1 MNTGAIVVPKS
12 KAQAVCAAL
21 RKLKWMKSDTNVT
34 GLSSEPGAIAV
45 HVTSDAAAL
54 IPYLISPVASES
66 HDPITTA
73 PNELNKNTRRRPS
86 MSTFDQDALKVL
98 QTCLSSGNAVFRAGL
113 RVRSRDCVRI
123 SKKTDDTTYKHIPT
137 VTVSSKDARFEFVEL
152 FAGIGGFRVA
162 LDSLGGRA
170 VFASEISEVARQ
182 TYVANF
188 GNEVLSSTVT
198 EKPVPVLV
206 GDITEIETEDIPS
219 HDILTAGFPCQSFC
233 KVGDRTA
240 LDDDRGELFFEVV
253 RILKGKRPKAFVLE
267 NVANLVTMQEGAVFE
282 TITHHL
288 KEAGYHVHH
297 KIIDASHYVPQTRK
311 RVYIIGFLDAQH
323 ASKFQFPPTPTT
335 TIKHRLHTI
344 LSPDPPPESLI
355 LNPHQLEKLESSY
368 TYKKNPAWRIANC
381 NQFARTLMS
390 SYRSGFAMY
399 SEFVPVPMPPV
410 LEDVQAGEK
419 DFDVADLDSNEVI
432 VAGPTSKRP
441 KLSDASTNSPTIHED
456 SSLLSQPQLY
466 ERLRF
471 YSPRECARIMGFPE
485 SYVLDHCKTPG
496 TLYHQIGN
504 AVCPPVIAA
513 IATNVLIAIGK

>member
-12 KAQAVCAAL
+12 KAQAVIAAL
-21 RKLKWMKSDTNVT
+21 RKLKWLKSDTNVT
-34 GLSSEPGAIAV
+34 GLSSEPDAIAV

-54 IPYLISPVASES
+54 IPYLMSSSVASES
-66 HDPITTA
+66 HDATTTA
-73 PNELNKNTRRRPS
+73 PNGHNNKRTRRHPS
-86 MSTFDQDALKVL
+86 MVTFDQDALKTL
-98 QTCLSSGNAVFRAGL
+98 QTCLNNGNAVFRAGL
-113 RVRSRDCVRI
+113 RVRSRECVRI
-123 SKKTDDTTYKHIPT
+123 SNKTDDTTYKHIPT
-137 VTVSSKDARFEFVEL
+137 VPISSKDARFEFVEL

-162 LDSLGGRA
+162 LDTLGGRA
-170 VFASEISEVARQ
+170 VFASEISEAARQ

-188 GNEVLSSTVT
+188 GNEVFSSTLT
-198 EKPVPVLV
+198 QNPVPVLV
-206 GDITEIETEDIPS
+206 GDITEIETEDIPN

-253 RILKGKRPKAFVLE
+253 RILKGKKPKAFVLE
-267 NVANLVTMQEGAVFE
+267 NVANLVTMEAGAVFE

-288 KEAGYHVHH
+288 KQAGYHVHH

-311 RVYIIGFLDAQH
+311 RVYIIGFLDASH

-335 TIKHRLHTI
+335 TTTKHRLHTI

-355 LNPHQLEKLESSY
+355 LNPHQLEKLQSSY
-368 TYKKNPAWRIANC
+368 SYKKNPAWRIANC

-399 SEFVPVPMPPV
+399 SEFVPVPTPPV
-410 LEDVQAGEK
+410 LEDLNAGEN
-419 DFDVADLDSNEVI
+419 DFDVADLDAS
-432 VAGPTSKRP
+432 PTSKRP
-441 KLSDASTNSPTIHED
+441 KLGDASTSSPTINED
-456 SSLLSQPQLY
+456 LSLPPQPQLY

-485 SYVLDHCKTPG
+485 SYILDHCKTPG